1 VAVAVLIGSTIDAV
15 AVAVAV
21 AMAGSEHIGYQ
32 SLRIYVGV
40 SKIEN
45 PFSANQTEL

>member
-32 SLRIYVGV
+32 SLRIYGRFKDRKSVL
-40 SKIEN
+40 SE
-45 PFSANQTEL
+45 PD